1 MPIGLGAGLGIG
13 GGRAATS
20 SGAPSGGGGG
30 LTNELAYPGGLWTVS
45 NYVISVAP
53 EMHFDS
59 LIIDGADAAN
69 NPANDATIATWG
81 DRSGNSTDYDAT
93 QGTGSLQPTYDTA
106 SPASVH
112 FVATDKMVLAN
123 TLSSTTSTLVT
134 VGYAIHETQKV
145 YETIVADA
153 TWGNSVWLKYS
164 NSHDYLSGSASGDNS
179 TVLGSPRM
187 HVVVTSS
194 AGGTQ
199 TSKLYEEGGNLLV
212 TKTHTKTNDF
222 ESVGSGALSNP
233 QAKFN
238 ELLVFDTAL
247 STADLN
253 VIKDYV
259 VNKYSFTGYA
269 AFS

>member
-1 MPIGLGAGLGIG
+1 MPIGLGASLGIG
-13 GGRAATS
+13 GGRSATS
-20 SGAPSGGGGG
+20 SGALGGGGG
-30 LTNELAYPGGLWTVS
+30 LTNELAYPGGLWEES
-45 NYVISVAP
+45 NYEISVAP

-69 NPANDATIATWG
+69 NPSDDATIATWG

-112 FVATDKMVLAN
+112 FVIADKMVLAN
-123 TLSSTTSTLVT
+123 MLSSTTSTLVT
-134 VGYAIHETQKV
+134 VGYNPSELGAII
-145 YETIVADA
+145 YEPIVADT
-153 TWGNSVWLKYS
+153 TWQNSVWLKYG
-164 NSHDYLSGSASGDNS
+164 NTHDYLSGSGSGNLS
-179 TVLGSPRM
+179 TTRTEPRM
-187 HVVVTSS
+187 HAVVTSS

-199 TSKLYEEGGNLLV
+199 TSKLYEEGGNLLIS
-212 TKTHTKTNDF
+212 KTHTKTNDF
-222 ESVGSGALSNP
+222 ESVGSGALAFPDS
-233 QAKFN
+233 KFN

-253 VIKDYV
+253 IIKDYV
-259 VNKYSFTGYA
+259 VTKYSFTGYA

>member
-13 GGRAATS
+13 GGRSATS
-20 SGAPSGGGGG
+20 SGAPAGGGG
-30 LTNELAYPGGLWTVS
+30 LTNELAYPGGLWEES
-45 NYVISVAP
+45 NYEISVAP

-69 NPANDATIATWG
+69 NPSDDATIATWG

-112 FVATDKMVLAN
+112 FAISDKMVLAN
-123 TLSSTTSTLVT
+123 MLSSTTSTLVT
-134 VGYAIHETQKV
+134 VGYNPSVAII
-145 YETIVADA
+145 YETIVADT

-164 NSHDYLSGSASGDNS
+164 NTDDYLSGSASGDLS
-179 TVLGSPRM
+179 TTRTEPRM
-187 HVVVTSS
+187 HAVVTSS

-199 TSKLYEEGGNLLV
+199 TSKLYQEGGNLLIS
-212 TKTHTKTNDF
+212 KTHTKTNDF
-222 ESVGSGALSNP
+222 ESVGSGALSFP
-233 QAKFN
+233 EAKFN
-238 ELLVFDTAL
+238 ELLVFGTAL

-253 VIKDYV
+253 IIKNYV
-259 VNKYSFTGYA
+259 VTKYSFTGYA